1 MLECDKKGCAH
12 NDSASRCH
20 GLMRPEDVTH
30 VAHRLGD
37 QVLGLLPR
45 VHCHLRVRC
54 EGNDLHGD
62 GVGMRRGVVRHDQD
76 RRLAAS
82 IWACS
87 ASAISSK
94 VIFGRLR
101 RLAPW

>member
-1 MLECDKKGCAH
+1 
-12 NDSASRCH
+12 
-20 GLMRPEDVTH
+20 
-30 VAHRLGD
+30 
-37 QVLGLLPR
+37 
-45 VHCHLRVRC
+45 VRC